1 MTITAHSLTIIQCLF
16 VGPVGPLLHVLK
28 MRVLLTQARVEHR
41 NLHTGPLAYT
51 RGKHAISSNTP
62 LKPKASCQAARQ
74 WRCYRPVCPI
84 CQRTSAW
91 RIWATWRGMA
101 RSRRLL
107 EWRPVA
113 CQNPEPSDKLVRRNG
128 RDDCHDCHF
137 CVPRVAL
144 QGEQGS
150 GAAET
155 RDKRC
160 SKTLARGQNRNMA
173 NVLLLPAQP
182 FSPSSNFTFS
192 MQI

>member
-1 MTITAHSLTIIQCLF
+1 MYSPSSSVFSLVQLVLSLTFLKCGCFSLS
-16 VGPVGPLLHVLK
+16 PV
-28 MRVLLTQARVEHR
+28 
-41 NLHTGPLAYT
+41 
-51 RGKHAISSNTP
+51 SNTATLTPEP
-62 LKPKASCQAARQ
+62 LPYARRKHTISFNKPREPKASHQVAGR
-74 WRCYRPVCPI
+74 WTRYRPVCPI

-144 QGEQGS
+144 QGAEGSAAAGTRETKMKLHIVKMQGL
-150 GAAET
+150 G
-155 RDKRC
+155 
-160 SKTLARGQNRNMA
+160 
-173 NVLLLPAQP
+173 
-182 FSPSSNFTFS
+182 SSNLKFS
-192 MQI
+192 MQIHYCLQ